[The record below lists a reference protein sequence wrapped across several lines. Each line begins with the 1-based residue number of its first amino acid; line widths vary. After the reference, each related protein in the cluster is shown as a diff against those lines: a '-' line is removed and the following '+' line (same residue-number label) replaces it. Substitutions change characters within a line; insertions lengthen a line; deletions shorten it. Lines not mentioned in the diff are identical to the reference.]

1 MGIGAD
7 LLRLHELDRL
17 LRRPWFRAFA
27 YTEAELAV
35 AAGYGPDRAREFLA
49 GRFAAKEAVLK
60 AIGTGMTGGV
70 RPCQVAVLK
79 GDDGAPLVRL
89 SGAAAERAAAAGLG
103 SVGVSITHKGDLV
116 LAVALA
122 VPGRPDDGLL
132 AGLADSV
139 NEQFAA

>member
-1 MGIGAD
+1 MAIGAD

-17 LRRPWFRAFA
+17 LGRPWFRRFA

-79 GDDGAPLVRL
+79 GDDGAPVVRL
-89 SGAAAERAAAAGLG
+89 SGAAADRAAEAGL
-103 SVGVSITHKGDLV
+103 SAVGVSITHKGDLV

-122 VPGRPDDGLL
+122 APGGRDGTLL
-132 AGLADSV
+132 ASLAHAV
-139 NEQFAA
+139 NELFPS